1 MSSVIKEPQADHLG
15 EQMVVPETESL
26 VNTPGD
32 LEMHRANAKTFS
44 LTRRIIA
51 AVATCQILLTIG
63 LALVTVGYARAQL
76 RGTFDTALEGEA
88 MATLAVVRYTET
100 RPHVLFF
107 DSTLSPPPRDPNHR
121 ALFEIR
127 GADGRLIVRSPGW
140 SGVPSEVEQARERFV
155 DFTFEGASYR
165 AVILRGIT
173 ALDSEPEIT
182 PEKVTVYYSSSLK
195 ENEQRLTHLVL
206 NVGATSFLLLLV
218 ANSFAIWSIRRGLYP
233 LHELAAQAGAI
244 SVHNWNFRPSSG
256 ANLAQELSPLALA
269 IETVLARLKES
280 FRQQRDFTND
290 AAHELKTSVA
300 IVKSTLQSLLH
311 RPRTQ
316 REYEIGLQGMFE
328 DCARLEDLLER
339 MLRLARIEQLSE
351 NGAHSKLA
359 TTELTSTCEAAI
371 SRIHALADER
381 KVALQFESSG
391 AVHLLA
397 DPEDLELIWL
407 NLLENAVQ
415 YSRVGSTVKIR
426 VQSNGGSL
434 AQISVIDSGPGIP
447 PSELP
452 YIFERFHRGD
462 PSRARSTGGFGLGLA
477 ICKALVDAYG
487 GTIEAIDLPDRGT
500 EMRVRLPIQSI

>member
-1 MSSVIKEPQADHLG
+1 MSSIVKEPPADRGG
-15 EQMVVPETESL
+15 EPFLIPETAS
-26 VNTPGD
+26 VGD
-32 LEMHRANAKTFS
+32 APVYLEIQEANAKTFS

-51 AVATCQILLTIG
+51 AVVTSQVLLTIG
-63 LALVTVGYARAQL
+63 LALVAVGYARAQL
-76 RGTFDTALEGEA
+76 RGTFDTALEGDA
-88 MATLAVVRYTET
+88 MSTLAVVRYTET
-100 RPHVLFF
+100 RPNILFF
-107 DSTLSPPPRDPNHR
+107 DSALSPSPRNTIHR

-140 SGVPSEVEQARERFV
+140 SEIPPELGHSNDRFV
-155 DFTFEGASYR
+155 DFTHLGVSYR
-165 AVILRGIT
+165 AIILRGIS
-173 ALDSEPEIT
+173 ALDSEPDIT
-182 PEKVTVYYSSSLK
+182 PEKVTVYYASSLA
-195 ENEQRLTHLVL
+195 ENQQRLTRLAIY
-206 NVGATSFLLLLV
+206 VGTTSLFLLLV
-218 ANSFAIWSIRRGLYP
+218 ANSFAIWSIRRGLDP
-233 LHELAAQAGAI
+233 LHELAAQAGEI
-244 SVHNWNFRPSSG
+244 SVRNWNFRPSSG
-256 ANLAQELSPLALA
+256 AQLAEELSPLAQA
-269 IETVLARLKES
+269 IETVLARLKKS

-351 NGAHSKLA
+351 DGARPKLA

-371 SRIHALADER
+371 ARIHALADGREV
-381 KVALQFESSG
+381 KLEFEG
-391 AVHLLA
+391 PDAVHLLA

-415 YSRVGSTVKIR
+415 YSPSGSTVKMR
-426 VQSNGGSL
+426 AQSDGGST
-434 AQISVIDSGPGIP
+434 AKISVIDSGPGIP

-452 YIFERFHRGD
+452 YIFERFHRAD
-462 PSRARSTGGFGLGLA
+462 PSRARSTGRFGLGLA

-487 GTIEAIDLPDRGT
+487 GTIEAIDLPDHGT
-500 EMRVRLPIQSI
+500 EMRVRLPVQSS